1 MIFASDF
8 ITLIVK
14 AFEYGL
20 LTKAIVVGIAIAI
33 SSSFLGSFLVLKRYS
48 MMGDGLAH
56 VSFAALAIALFFN
69 ASPLFVSIPIVS
81 FAAIIILLMNEKAQI
96 HGDAAIGLISSF
108 SIALGTIIVTL
119 STGFNVDLFSYL
131 FGNILLVTK
140 TDMWI
145 SIITTI
151 VVIGLV
157 LIFYNELFAL
167 TYDEEYAKVLQI
179 KTKRLNYLLAILTA
193 IVIVVG
199 IRAVGTMLISSLII
213 FPTVT
218 AMQFSLGF
226 KKTIFFATII
236 SVLLIVIGILLSFL
250 LNLPTGST
258 IVMLNGILL
267 FIVFVSKKLIYKKG

>member
-8 ITLIVK
+8 ISLIIK

-56 VSFAALAIALFFN
+56 VSFAALAIALLFN
-69 ASPLFVSIPIVS
+69 ASPLYVSIPIVS

-145 SIITTI
+145 SIITTVI
-151 VVIGLV
+151 VIGSV
-157 LIFYNELFAL
+157 LLFYNELFAL

-179 KTKRLNYLLAILTA
+179 KTRRLNYLLAILTA

-226 KKTIFFATII
+226 KKTILFATII

-267 FIVFVSKKLIYKKG
+267 FIVFVGKKIIY

>member
-8 ITLIVK
+8 ISLIVK

-48 MMGDGLAH
+48 MIGDGLAH

-226 KKTIFFATII
+226 KKTILFATII

-250 LNLPTGST
+250 LNFPTGST

-267 FIVFVSKKLIYKKG
+267 FIVFVGKKLIYKKG